1 MNEDM
6 TNEEVTV
13 TETECNGENHIPSE
27 EVKAHADEFK
37 TQLDEA
43 FNQAKD
49 HLSDVDVEG
58 KMKEAQKQAE
68 EALAKF
74 KEATK
79 ITPEKKAEM
88 ESAVNGAVEQVKSI
102 VDKAADSGLIDQ
114 AKGFMANLGDFVEDL
129 VKEQKNSMILSPSFS
144 R

>member
-6 TNEEVTV
+6 TNEELNQT
-13 TETECNGENHIPSE
+13 TANGENHVPSE
-27 EVKAHADEFK
+27 EVKAKADEFK
-37 TQLDEA
+37 TQLDDVL
-43 FNQAKD
+43 NQAKD

-58 KMKEAQKQAE
+58 KMAEAQKQAE
-68 EALAKF
+68 EAMAKF

-88 ESAVNGAVEQVKSI
+88 EEAVNGAVEQVKSI

-129 VKEQKNSMILSPSFS
+129 VKDQQK
-144 R
+144 